1 MFCDWRSRSGD
12 QQALYLVRTCR
23 LDEDYDPRTIANSRP
38 IKFKKSM
45 RALELA
51 SRKKQ
56 DASRRR
62 PWRAKEEW
70 RNAKEAVE
78 LPERAV
84 PVATGASEPPPP
96 VNRRLPVYSVRNF
109 ARRANSSAE
118 RDARTD
124 TKVSATPS
132 CNRFR
137 FALLIWLHPCFSSC
151 SSSNA
156 YSRRASATAVP
167 TRWSCRTGVCHTCE
181 TSLISGTVRYRPDPI
196 DMPADGNVLICCS
209 QPEGDVVIDL

>member
-78 LPERAV
+78 LLNAQFRLLRGRRNPL
-84 PVATGASEPPPP
+84 PP
-96 VNRRLPVYSVRNF
+96 
-109 ARRANSSAE
+109 
-118 RDARTD
+118 
-124 TKVSATPS
+124 
-132 CNRFR
+132 
-137 FALLIWLHPCFSSC
+137 
-151 SSSNA
+151 
-156 YSRRASATAVP
+156 
-167 TRWSCRTGVCHTCE
+167 
-181 TSLISGTVRYRPDPI
+181 
-196 DMPADGNVLICCS
+196 
-209 QPEGDVVIDL
+209 